1 MSMKGIILM
10 LNNTNIKERIEYL
23 CNVLNKANVEYYVND
38 NPTLTDNEYDSLMDE
53 LIKLENEYPEYKLK
67 NSPTSKVGN
76 EVIAEFKKVIHP
88 TPMFSLSDVFNYDE
102 VRDFDN
108 KVRKEVGDVAYSC
121 ELKMDG
127 LAVSLIYKDGAFV
140 SAATRG
146 DGVIGEDITHNVR
159 TIKKLPLT
167 LHKKIDLEVRGEI
180 YMQKKVFNKLN
191 EERAKDGL
199 QLFQNPRNAAA
210 GSIRQLDSSITKK
223 RNLDIVLY
231 HLPNTDLKHH
241 SDTLDLL
248 KDCGL
253 PVNPNN
259 RICKNIDEVLAYIDY
274 WTIHRPEL
282 PYEIDGIVI
291 KVNDLSA
298 QKTLGYTVKYPK
310 WAVAY
315 KFPAEKVITK
325 LTDIVCTVGRTGQI
339 TPNAVLEPIKVAGST
354 IRRATLHNY
363 PYIVSKDLKIGDYV
377 YLHKAGDV
385 IPEVVG
391 PVLERR
397 SGVEK
402 DYKMITNCP
411 ICGTKLE
418 LTDSKIDLYCPNE
431 ACPARQINALIHF
444 ISRDAMNIDGLGEQ
458 IVEDFYN
465 MGLIKDIPDIYNLS
479 KDKEDLIELE
489 GFGNKSVSNLLISIE
504 NSKHN
509 SLERLINGLGISGIG
524 VKSAKLLASRY
535 ETMRNLMNASIEE
548 LQNIKDIGNVLA
560 TNISN
565 YFDNPKNRIL
575 ISKLEELGLNMTYL
589 GEKKTLDT
597 NFQDKKFVITGTIPG
612 RSREEIKKEIEL
624 RGGFTVESVSK
635 KTDVVI
641 VGDAPGSKYDK
652 AMSLGITIW
661 NPDTLES
668 FLSQTSKN

>member
-1 MSMKGIILM
+1 MNKE
-10 LNNTNIKERIEYL
+10 NIPERIKYL
-23 CNVLNKANVEYYVND
+23 CEVLNKANVEYYVND

-53 LIKLENEYPEYKLK
+53 LIKLEKDYPEYKLN

-76 EVIAEFKKVIHP
+76 EVIAEFKKVTHP
-88 TPMFSLSDVFNYDE
+88 TPMFSLADVFNYDE
-102 VRDFDN
+102 VRDFDA
-108 KVRKEVGDVAYSC
+108 KVRKEVGEVAYSC

-180 YMQKKVFNKLN
+180 YMQKKVFHSLN
-191 EERAKDGL
+191 EEREQKNL
-199 QLFQNPRNAAA
+199 PLFQNPRNAAA
-210 GSIRQLDSSITKK
+210 GSIRQLDSSITRE

-231 HLPNTDLKHH
+231 HLPNTNLLHH

-248 KDCGL
+248 KECGL

-259 RICKNIDEVLAYIDY
+259 RICKNIDDVLDYIDY

-291 KVNDLSA
+291 KVNDLAA
-298 QKTLGYTVKYPK
+298 QKSLGYTVKYPK

-397 SGVEK
+397 PSDAK
-402 DYKMITNCP
+402 NYQMITKCP

-418 LTDSKIDLYCPNE
+418 LTDSKIDLYCPNIS
-431 ACPARQINALIHF
+431 CPARKINALIHF

-458 IVEDFYN
+458 IIEDFYN
-465 MGLIKDIPDIYNLS
+465 MGLIKDIPDIYTLS

-504 NSKHN
+504 NSKNN
-509 SLERLINGLGISGIG
+509 SLERLLNGLGISGVG

-535 ETMRNLMNASIEE
+535 GTMRNLMNASADE
-548 LQNIKDIGNVLA
+548 LVKIKDIGNVLA
-560 TNISN
+560 ENISN
-565 YFDNPKNRIL
+565 YFDNPANRIL
-575 ISKLEELGLNMTYL
+575 ISRLEELGLNMTYQ
-589 GEKKTLDT
+589 GEKTIIDS
-597 NFQDKKFVITGTIPG
+597 NFQDKKFVITGTISG
-612 RSREEIKKEIEL
+612 LSRDEIKHEIEL
-624 RGGFTVESVSK
+624 RGGVTSESVSK
-635 KTDVVI
+635 KTDIVI
-641 VGDAPGSKYDK
+641 AGSNPGSKYDK
-652 AMSLGITIW
+652 ALSLGITIW
-661 NPDTLES
+661 DAATLEKY
-668 FLSQTSKN
+668 LKLPSKN

>member
-1 MSMKGIILM
+1 MMNKE
-10 LNNTNIKERIEYL
+10 NVPERIKYL
-23 CNVLNKANVEYYVND
+23 CEVLNKANVEYYVND

-53 LIKLENEYPEYKLK
+53 LIKLEKDYPEYKLN

-76 EVIAEFKKVIHP
+76 EVIAEFKKVTHP
-88 TPMFSLSDVFNYDE
+88 TPMFSLADVFNYDE
-102 VRDFDN
+102 VRDFDA
-108 KVRKEVGDVAYSC
+108 KVRKEVGEVAYSC

-180 YMQKKVFNKLN
+180 YMQKKVFHSLN
-191 EERAKDGL
+191 EEREQKNL
-199 QLFQNPRNAAA
+199 PLFQNPRNAAA
-210 GSIRQLDSSITKK
+210 GSIRQLDSSITRE

-231 HLPNTDLKHH
+231 HLPNTNLLHH

-248 KDCGL
+248 KECGL

-259 RICKNIDEVLAYIDY
+259 RICKNIDEVLDYIDY

-291 KVNDLSA
+291 KVNDLAA
-298 QKTLGYTVKYPK
+298 QKSLGYTVKYPK

-397 SGVEK
+397 PSDAK
-402 DYKMITNCP
+402 NYQMITECP

-418 LTDSKIDLYCPNE
+418 LTDSKIDLYCPNIS
-431 ACPARQINALIHF
+431 CPARKINALIHF

-458 IVEDFYN
+458 IIEDFYN
-465 MGLIKDIPDIYNLS
+465 MGLIKDIPDIYTLS

-504 NSKHN
+504 NSKNN
-509 SLERLINGLGISGIG
+509 SLERLLNGLGISGVG

-535 ETMRNLMNASIEE
+535 GTMRNLMNASVEE
-548 LQNIKDIGNVLA
+548 LVKIKDIGNVLA
-560 TNISN
+560 ENISN
-565 YFDNPKNRIL
+565 YFDNPANRIL
-575 ISKLEELGLNMTYL
+575 ISRLEELGLNMTYQ
-589 GEKKTLDT
+589 GEKTIIDS
-597 NFQDKKFVITGTIPG
+597 NFQDKKFVITGTISG
-612 RSREEIKKEIEL
+612 LSRDEIKHEIEL
-624 RGGFTVESVSK
+624 RGGVTSESVSK
-635 KTDVVI
+635 KTDIVI
-641 VGDAPGSKYDK
+641 AGSNPGSKYDK
-652 AMSLGITIW
+652 ALSLGITIW
-661 NPDTLES
+661 DATTLEKY
-668 FLSQTSKN
+668 LKLPSKN

>member
-1 MSMKGIILM
+1 MNKE
-10 LNNTNIKERIEYL
+10 NIPERIKYL
-23 CNVLNKANVEYYVND
+23 CEVLNKANVEYYVND

-53 LIKLENEYPEYKLK
+53 LIKLEKDYPEYKLN

-76 EVIAEFKKVIHP
+76 EVIAEFKKVTHP
-88 TPMFSLSDVFNYDE
+88 TPMFSLADVFNYDE
-102 VRDFDN
+102 VRDFDA
-108 KVRKEVGDVAYSC
+108 KVRKEVGEVAYSC

-127 LAVSLIYKDGAFV
+127 LAVSLLYKDGIFT

-180 YMQKKVFNKLN
+180 YMQKKVFHSLN
-191 EERAKDGL
+191 EDREKKGL
-199 QLFQNPRNAAA
+199 PLFQNPRNAAA
-210 GSIRQLDSSITKK
+210 GSIRQLDSSIARE

-231 HLPNTDLKHH
+231 HLPNTNLLHH
-241 SDTLDLL
+241 SDTLELL
-248 KDCGL
+248 KECGL

-274 WTIHRPEL
+274 WSIHRPEL

-291 KVNDLSA
+291 KVNDLTA
-298 QKTLGYTVKYPK
+298 QKSLGYTIKYPK

-325 LTDIVCTVGRTGQI
+325 LIDIVCTVGRTGQI

-397 SGVEK
+397 PRDAQE
-402 DYKMITNCP
+402 YKMITKCP

-418 LTDSKIDLYCPNE
+418 LTDSKIDLYCPNIS
-431 ACPARQINALIHF
+431 CSARKINSLIHF

-458 IVEDFYN
+458 IIEDFYN
-465 MGLIKDIPDIYNLS
+465 MGLIKDIPDIYTLS

-504 NSKHN
+504 NSKNN
-509 SLERLINGLGISGIG
+509 SLERLLNGLGISGIG

-535 ETMRNLMNASIEE
+535 GTLRNLMNASVEE
-548 LQNIKDIGNVLA
+548 LVKIKDIGSVLA
-560 TNISN
+560 ENICN
-565 YFDNPKNRIL
+565 YFDNPANRIL
-575 ISKLEELGLNMTYL
+575 ISRLEELGLNMTYQ
-589 GEKKTLDT
+589 GEQVIIDS
-597 NFQDKKFVITGTIPG
+597 NFQNKKFVITGTIPG
-612 RSREEIKKEIEL
+612 LSRDEIKHEIEL
-624 RGGFTVESVSK
+624 RGGLTSESVSK
-635 KTDVVI
+635 KTDIVI
-641 VGDAPGSKYDK
+641 VGTEPGSKYDK
-652 AMSLGITIW
+652 ALSLGITTW
-661 NPDTLES
+661 DAAALENY
-668 FLSQTSKN
+668 LKLPSKK

>member
-1 MSMKGIILM
+1 MMNKE
-10 LNNTNIKERIEYL
+10 NIPERIKYL
-23 CNVLNKANVEYYVND
+23 CEVLNKANVEYYVND

-53 LIKLENEYPEYKLK
+53 LIKLEKDYPEYKLN

-76 EVIAEFKKVIHP
+76 EVIAEFKKVTHP
-88 TPMFSLSDVFNYDE
+88 TPMFSLADVFNYDE
-102 VRDFDN
+102 VRDFDA
-108 KVRKEVGDVAYSC
+108 KVRKEVGEVAYSC

-180 YMQKKVFNKLN
+180 YMQKKVFHSLN
-191 EERAKDGL
+191 EEREQKNL
-199 QLFQNPRNAAA
+199 PLFQNPRNAAA
-210 GSIRQLDSSITKK
+210 GSIRQLDSSITRE

-231 HLPNTDLKHH
+231 HLPNTNLLHH

-248 KDCGL
+248 KECGL

-291 KVNDLSA
+291 KVNDLAA
-298 QKTLGYTVKYPK
+298 QKSLGYTVKYPK

-363 PYIVSKDLKIGDYV
+363 PYIISKDLKIGDYV

-397 SGVEK
+397 PSDAK
-402 DYKMITNCP
+402 NYQMITECP

-418 LTDSKIDLYCPNE
+418 LTDSKIDLYCPNVS
-431 ACPARQINALIHF
+431 CPARKINALIHF

-458 IVEDFYN
+458 IIEDFYN
-465 MGLIKDIPDIYNLS
+465 MGLIKDIPDIYTLS

-504 NSKHN
+504 NSKNN
-509 SLERLINGLGISGIG
+509 SLERLLNGLGISGVG

-535 ETMRNLMNASIEE
+535 GTMRNLMNASAEE
-548 LQNIKDIGNVLA
+548 LVKIKDIGNVLA
-560 TNISN
+560 ENISN
-565 YFDNPKNRIL
+565 YFDNPTNRIL
-575 ISKLEELGLNMTYL
+575 ISRLEELGLNMTYQ
-589 GEKKTLDT
+589 GEKTIIDS
-597 NFQDKKFVITGTIPG
+597 NFQDKKFVITGTISG
-612 RSREEIKKEIEL
+612 LSRDEIKHEIEL
-624 RGGFTVESVSK
+624 RGGVTSESVSK

-641 VGDAPGSKYDK
+641 AGSNPGSKYDK
-652 AMSLGITIW
+652 ALSLGITIW
-661 NPDTLES
+661 DAATLEKY
-668 FLSQTSKN
+668 LKLPSKN

>member
-1 MSMKGIILM
+1 MMNKE
-10 LNNTNIKERIEYL
+10 NIPERIKYL
-23 CNVLNKANVEYYVND
+23 CEVLNKANVEYYVND

-53 LIKLENEYPEYKLK
+53 LIKLEKDYPEYKLN

-76 EVIAEFKKVIHP
+76 EVIAEFKKVTHP
-88 TPMFSLSDVFNYDE
+88 TPMFSLADVFNYDE
-102 VRDFDN
+102 VRDFDA
-108 KVRKEVGDVAYSC
+108 KVRKEVGEVAYSC

-127 LAVSLIYKDGAFV
+127 LAVSLLYKDGIFT

-180 YMQKKVFNKLN
+180 YMQKKVFHSLN
-191 EERAKDGL
+191 EDREKKGL
-199 QLFQNPRNAAA
+199 PLFQNPRNAAA
-210 GSIRQLDSSITKK
+210 GSIRQLDSSIARE

-231 HLPNTDLKHH
+231 HLPNTNLLHH
-241 SDTLDLL
+241 SDTLELL
-248 KDCGL
+248 KECGL

-274 WTIHRPEL
+274 WSIHRPEL

-291 KVNDLSA
+291 KVNDLAA
-298 QKTLGYTVKYPK
+298 QKSLGYTVKYPK

-325 LTDIVCTVGRTGQI
+325 LIDIVCTVGRTGQI

-397 SGVEK
+397 PSDAQE
-402 DYKMITNCP
+402 YKMITECP

-418 LTDSKIDLYCPNE
+418 LTDSKIDLYCPNIS
-431 ACPARQINALIHF
+431 CSARKINSLIHF

-458 IVEDFYN
+458 IIEDFYN
-465 MGLIKDIPDIYNLS
+465 MGLIKDIPDIYTLS

-504 NSKHN
+504 NSKNN
-509 SLERLINGLGISGIG
+509 SLERLLNGLGISGIG

-535 ETMRNLMNASIEE
+535 GTLRNLMNASVEE
-548 LQNIKDIGNVLA
+548 LVKIKDIGSVLA
-560 TNISN
+560 ENICN
-565 YFDNPKNRIL
+565 YFDNPANRIL
-575 ISKLEELGLNMTYL
+575 ISRLEELGLNMTYQ
-589 GEKKTLDT
+589 GEQVIIDS
-597 NFQDKKFVITGTIPG
+597 NFQNKKFVITGTIPG
-612 RSREEIKKEIEL
+612 LSRDEIKHEIEL
-624 RGGFTVESVSK
+624 RGGLTSESVSK
-635 KTDVVI
+635 KTDIVI
-641 VGDAPGSKYDK
+641 VGTEPGSKYDK
-652 AMSLGITIW
+652 ALSLGITTW
-661 NPDTLES
+661 DAAALENY
-668 FLSQTSKN
+668 LKLPSKK

>member
-1 MSMKGIILM
+1 MNKE
-10 LNNTNIKERIEYL
+10 NVPERIKYL
-23 CNVLNKANVEYYVND
+23 CEVLNKANVEYYVND

-53 LIKLENEYPEYKLK
+53 LIKLEKDYPEYKLN

-76 EVIAEFKKVIHP
+76 EVIAEFKKVTHP
-88 TPMFSLSDVFNYDE
+88 TPMFSLADVFNYDE
-102 VRDFDN
+102 VRDFDA
-108 KVRKEVGDVAYSC
+108 KVRKEVGEVAYSC

-180 YMQKKVFNKLN
+180 YMQKKVFHSLN
-191 EERAKDGL
+191 EEREQKNL
-199 QLFQNPRNAAA
+199 PLFQNPRNAAA
-210 GSIRQLDSSITKK
+210 GSIRQLDSSITRE

-231 HLPNTDLKHH
+231 HLPNTNLLHH

-248 KDCGL
+248 KECGL

-291 KVNDLSA
+291 KVNDLAA
-298 QKTLGYTVKYPK
+298 QKLLGYTVKYPK

-397 SGVEK
+397 PSDAK
-402 DYKMITNCP
+402 NYQMITECP

-418 LTDSKIDLYCPNE
+418 LTDSKIDLYCPNIS
-431 ACPARQINALIHF
+431 CPARKINSLIHF

-458 IVEDFYN
+458 IIEDFYN
-465 MGLIKDIPDIYNLS
+465 MGLIKDIPDIYTLS

-504 NSKHN
+504 NSKNN
-509 SLERLINGLGISGIG
+509 SLERLLNGLGISGVG

-535 ETMRNLMNASIEE
+535 GTMRNLMNASAEE
-548 LQNIKDIGNVLA
+548 LVKIKDIGNVLA
-560 TNISN
+560 ENISN
-565 YFDNPKNRIL
+565 YFDNPANRIL
-575 ISKLEELGLNMTYL
+575 ISRLEELGLNMTYQ
-589 GEKKTLDT
+589 GEKTIIDS
-597 NFQDKKFVITGTIPG
+597 NFQDKKFVITGTISG
-612 RSREEIKKEIEL
+612 LSRDEIKHEIEL
-624 RGGFTVESVSK
+624 RGGVTSESVSK

-641 VGDAPGSKYDK
+641 AGSNPGSKYDK
-652 AMSLGITIW
+652 ALSLGITIW
-661 NPDTLES
+661 DAATLEKY
-668 FLSQTSKN
+668 LKLPSKN

>member
-1 MSMKGIILM
+1 MMNKE
-10 LNNTNIKERIEYL
+10 NIPERIKYL
-23 CNVLNKANVEYYVND
+23 CEVLNKANVEYYVND

-53 LIKLENEYPEYKLK
+53 LIKLEKDYPEYKLN

-76 EVIAEFKKVIHP
+76 EVIAEFKKVTHP
-88 TPMFSLSDVFNYDE
+88 TPMFSLADVFNYDE
-102 VRDFDN
+102 VRDFDA
-108 KVRKEVGDVAYSC
+108 KVRKEVGEVAYSC

-180 YMQKKVFNKLN
+180 YMQKKVFHSLN
-191 EERAKDGL
+191 EEREQKNL
-199 QLFQNPRNAAA
+199 PLFQNPRNAAA
-210 GSIRQLDSSITKK
+210 GSIRQLDSSITRE

-231 HLPNTDLKHH
+231 HLPNTNLLHH

-248 KDCGL
+248 KECGL

-291 KVNDLSA
+291 KVNDLAA
-298 QKTLGYTVKYPK
+298 QKSLGYTVKYPK

-397 SGVEK
+397 PSDAK
-402 DYKMITNCP
+402 NYQMITECP

-418 LTDSKIDLYCPNE
+418 LTDSKIDLYCPNIS
-431 ACPARQINALIHF
+431 CPARKINSLIHF

-458 IVEDFYN
+458 IIEDFYN
-465 MGLIKDIPDIYNLS
+465 MGLIKDIPDIYTLS

-504 NSKHN
+504 NSKNN
-509 SLERLINGLGISGIG
+509 SLERLLNGLGISGVG

-535 ETMRNLMNASIEE
+535 GTMRNLMNASAEE
-548 LQNIKDIGNVLA
+548 LVKIKDIGNILA
-560 TNISN
+560 ENISN
-565 YFDNPKNRIL
+565 YFDNPANRIL
-575 ISKLEELGLNMTYL
+575 ISRLEELGLNMTYQ
-589 GEKKTLDT
+589 GEKTIIDS

-612 RSREEIKKEIEL
+612 LSRDEIKHEIEL
-624 RGGFTVESVSK
+624 RGGVTSESVSK

-641 VGDAPGSKYDK
+641 AGSNPGSKYDK
-652 AMSLGITIW
+652 ALSLGITIW
-661 NPDTLES
+661 DAATLEKY
-668 FLSQTSKN
+668 LKLPSKN

>member
-1 MSMKGIILM
+1 MMNKE
-10 LNNTNIKERIEYL
+10 NIPERIKYL
-23 CNVLNKANVEYYVND
+23 CEVLNKANVEYYVND
-38 NPTLTDNEYDSLMDE
+38 NQTLTDNEYDSLMDE
-53 LIKLENEYPEYKLK
+53 LIKLEKDYPEYKLN

-76 EVIAEFKKVIHP
+76 EVIAEFKKVTHP
-88 TPMFSLSDVFNYDE
+88 TPMFSLADVFNYDE
-102 VRDFDN
+102 VRDFDA
-108 KVRKEVGDVAYSC
+108 KVRKEVGEVAYSC

-180 YMQKKVFNKLN
+180 YMQKKVFHSLN
-191 EERAKDGL
+191 EEREQKNL
-199 QLFQNPRNAAA
+199 PLFQNPRNAAA
-210 GSIRQLDSSITKK
+210 GSIRQLDSSITRE

-231 HLPNTDLKHH
+231 HLPNTNLLHH

-248 KDCGL
+248 KECGL

-291 KVNDLSA
+291 KVNDLAA
-298 QKTLGYTVKYPK
+298 QKLLGYTVKYPK

-397 SGVEK
+397 PSDAK
-402 DYKMITNCP
+402 NYQMITECP

-418 LTDSKIDLYCPNE
+418 LTDSKIDLYCPNVS
-431 ACPARQINALIHF
+431 CPARKINALIHF

-458 IVEDFYN
+458 IIEDFYN
-465 MGLIKDIPDIYNLS
+465 MGLIKDIPDIYTLS

-504 NSKHN
+504 NSKNN
-509 SLERLINGLGISGIG
+509 SLERLLNGLGISGVG

-535 ETMRNLMNASIEE
+535 GTMRNLMNASAEE
-548 LQNIKDIGNVLA
+548 LVKIKDIGNILA
-560 TNISN
+560 ENISN
-565 YFDNPKNRIL
+565 YFDNPANRIL
-575 ISKLEELGLNMTYL
+575 ISRLEELGLNMTYQ
-589 GEKKTLDT
+589 GEKTIIDS
-597 NFQDKKFVITGTIPG
+597 NFQDKKFVITGTISG
-612 RSREEIKKEIEL
+612 LSRDEIKHEIEL
-624 RGGFTVESVSK
+624 RGGVTSESVSK

-641 VGDAPGSKYDK
+641 AGSNPGSKYDK
-652 AMSLGITIW
+652 ALSLGITIW
-661 NPDTLES
+661 DAATLEKY
-668 FLSQTSKN
+668 LKLPSKN

>member
-1 MSMKGIILM
+1 MMNKE
-10 LNNTNIKERIEYL
+10 NIPERIKYL
-23 CNVLNKANVEYYVND
+23 CEVLNKANVEYYVND

-53 LIKLENEYPEYKLK
+53 LIKLEKDYPEYKLN

-76 EVIAEFKKVIHP
+76 EVIAEFKKVTHP
-88 TPMFSLSDVFNYDE
+88 TPMFSLADVFNYDE
-102 VRDFDN
+102 VRDFDA
-108 KVRKEVGDVAYSC
+108 KVRKEVGEVAYSC

-180 YMQKKVFNKLN
+180 YMQKKVFHSLN
-191 EERAKDGL
+191 EEREQKNL
-199 QLFQNPRNAAA
+199 PLFQNPRNAAA
-210 GSIRQLDSSITKK
+210 GSIRQLDSSITRE

-231 HLPNTDLKHH
+231 HLPNTNLLHH

-248 KDCGL
+248 KECGL

-291 KVNDLSA
+291 KVNDLAA
-298 QKTLGYTVKYPK
+298 QKSLGYTVKYPK

-397 SGVEK
+397 PSDAK
-402 DYKMITNCP
+402 NYQMITECP

-418 LTDSKIDLYCPNE
+418 LTDSKIDLYCPNIS
-431 ACPARQINALIHF
+431 CPARKINALIHF

-458 IVEDFYN
+458 IIEDFYN
-465 MGLIKDIPDIYNLS
+465 MGLIKDIPDIYTLS

-504 NSKHN
+504 NSKNN
-509 SLERLINGLGISGIG
+509 SLERLLNGLGISGVG

-535 ETMRNLMNASIEE
+535 GTMRNLMNASTEE
-548 LQNIKDIGNVLA
+548 LVKIKDIGNVLA
-560 TNISN
+560 ENISN
-565 YFDNPKNRIL
+565 YFDNPANRIL
-575 ISKLEELGLNMTYL
+575 ISRLEELGLNMTYQ
-589 GEKKTLDT
+589 GEKTIMDS
-597 NFQDKKFVITGTIPG
+597 NFQDKKFVITGTISG
-612 RSREEIKKEIEL
+612 LSRDEIKHEIEL
-624 RGGFTVESVSK
+624 RGGVTSESVSK

-641 VGDAPGSKYDK
+641 AGSNHGSKYDK
-652 AMSLGITIW
+652 ALSLGITIW
-661 NPDTLES
+661 DAATLEKY
-668 FLSQTSKN
+668 LKLPSKN